1 MLLAI
6 DIGNS
11 ETVIGFFEGSRIV
24 ERWRMT
30 SRSPRTADE
39 FRLLLMS
46 LLRESGVERKRV
58 GRVAVASVVPGLTPA
73 FAGMARDLFSV
84 EPLLIDGATDTGIT
98 LNVSDPK
105 SVGPDRIVN
114 VVAARA
120 EYGVP
125 AIVLDLGTATTF
137 DAIDADGVYQ
147 GGAIAPG
154 IGISAEAL
162 FERGARLSRVEIKP
176 PPRAIGKTTEEHLQA
191 GIFYGAVG
199 QIDEIV
205 RRMIEELG
213 GTPEVIATGGLSAA
227 IAPHSQTIRILDP
240 DLTLKGI
247 RLIDERLGGG
257 DRV

>member
-11 ETVIGFFEGSRIV
+11 ETVVGFFDGDRIV
-24 ERWRMT
+24 ERWRLT
-30 SRSPRTADE
+30 SKSPRTADE

-46 LLRESGVERKRV
+46 LLRESGIERRRV

-73 FAGMARDLFSV
+73 FTEMSRDLFAA
-84 EPLLIDGATDTGIT
+84 EPLLIDGSTDTGVP
-98 LNVSDPK
+98 LNVNDPK

-114 VVAARA
+114 VVAAKA
-120 EYGVP
+120 LYGLP

-137 DAIDADGVYQ
+137 DVVDADGVYQ

-154 IGISAEAL
+154 IGVSAEAL
-162 FERGARLSRVEIKP
+162 FERGARLARVEIRP
-176 PPRAIGKTTEEHLQA
+176 PARAIGKTTEEHLQS
-191 GIFYGAVG
+191 GIFFGAVG

-205 RRMIEELG
+205 RRLASEMDGE
-213 GTPEVIATGGLSAA
+213 PKVVATGGLSAA
-227 IAPHSQTIRILDP
+227 VKPHSQTIGIHDP
-240 DLTLKGI
+240 DLTLVGI
-247 RLIDERLGGG
+247 RLVDERLSGG